1 MTTAVPLPPARSGSH
16 PSASAA
22 LLLATAASILLPP
35 GSAGQTPP
43 VSETVVVTATL
54 TPQEERDL
62 GSAAT
67 VITREKIESSGA
79 TTVLEL
85 LREAPG
91 VDVSRQGGDGSLTS
105 VFLRGANSTQALV
118 LVDGVRVNS
127 PYFAGYDF
135 SALTTENVER
145 IEIVRGPFS
154 ALYGSD
160 AIGGVVQIF
169 TRAAASG
176 ISGRAT
182 AEAGSA
188 GQRQGSLFFSAGR
201 DSFGLSGS
209 FREARVE
216 GDRANSD
223 WRERNASLKLE
234 ECLSSAVRL
243 ALEGAVLDGDAGIP
257 GPLGAETPRASGGFR
272 EERIALPVFFQ
283 PAQQHEAAF
292 LLAHVA
298 SKPSFRNPDDPFG
311 FTSSD
316 TDARTW
322 QVRASDTWTAGPHR
336 VTVFG
341 SWERW
346 QVDARDSF
354 GVSLDGS
361 RSTLWGAGL
370 QDSVSFASAWVATAG
385 VRYDRH
391 SEFGNAWSPRGTL
404 AWLSSDGRW
413 KLRASAGSAFR
424 APSVGELAYPFV
436 GNPSLKPERSVST
449 EVGAERYL
457 PGGRLEASLFWN
469 EFSDLIVFDFATQKN
484 QNVGRARTRG
494 VELAWRQR
502 LSGRLDIDTGYTY
515 LDGEDR
521 ATGLPLLR
529 RPRHRAY
536 LSASWRPLPALT
548 LTPRAT
554 FAGRRDDVDP
564 VSFERIT
571 DPSFLRYDLFVR
583 YDLPHLAPFA
593 RLENAADRRY
603 EEVRGYPAP
612 HRRYALGVEARY

>member
-1 MTTAVPLPPARSGSH
+1 MTTAVSRSPLSPFFR
-16 PSASAA
+16 PSIPIFAALFSLVLSAA
-22 LLLATAASILLPP
+22 A
-35 GSAGQTPP
+35 AGQTSP

-85 LREAPG
+85 LRESPG
-91 VDVSRQGGDGSLTS
+91 VDVSRQGSDGSLTS

-176 ISGRAT
+176 ISGHAA

-201 DSFGLSGS
+201 DSLGLSGS
-209 FREARVE
+209 FREAHVE

-223 WRERNASLKLE
+223 WRERNASLKLQE
-234 ECLSSAVRL
+234 RLSSAVRF

-257 GPLGAETPRASGGFR
+257 GPVGAETLRARGGFR
-272 EERIALPVFFQ
+272 EERIALPVFFE
-283 PAQQHEAAF
+283 PSPRHEAVF

-316 TDARTW
+316 TDASTW
-322 QVRASDTWTAGPHR
+322 QVRASDTWAAGPHR

-361 RSTLWGAGL
+361 RSTLWGSGV
-370 QDSVSFASAWVATAG
+370 QDSVTFASAWVATAG
-385 VRYDRH
+385 LRYDRH
-391 SEFGNAWSPRGTL
+391 SEFGDAWSPRGTL
-404 AWLSSDGRW
+404 AWLSSGGRW

-436 GNPSLKPERSVST
+436 GNLNLKPERSVST
-449 EVGAERYL
+449 EFGAERYL

-469 EFSDLIVFDFATQKN
+469 DFSDLIVFDFTTQKN
-484 QNVGRARTRG
+484 QNIGRARTRG

-502 LSGRLDIDTGYTY
+502 LRDRLEIGMGYTY
-515 LDGEDR
+515 LEGEDR

-529 RPRHRAY
+529 RPRNRAY
-536 LSASWRPLPALT
+536 LSASWRPLSALS
-548 LTPRAT
+548 LAPRAT
-554 FAGRRDDVDP
+554 LVGSRDDVDP
-564 VSFERIT
+564 VSFARVT
-571 DPSFLRYDLFVR
+571 DSSFLRYDLFVR
-583 YDLPHLAPFA
+583 YELPHLSPFA
-593 RLENAADRRY
+593 RLENATDHRY

-612 HRRYALGVEARY
+612 RRRYALGVEARY